1 MPALPRSQL
10 AGYAVLAVL
19 CLVLGGRWLARR
31 GVGPEVRPAPGPRAA
46 ASGGVQVRRGA
57 GRAALVHVAGAVRR
71 PGVYRVPAGGRVQD
85 AIRCAGGATRRANLD
100 AINLAAR
107 VQDGVQILV
116 PGAGA
121 AAAAGA
127 GTGGAGAAR
136 GAAGAPINLNAAT
149 EEQLETLD
157 GVGPAIAGKII
168 DYRKQHGGFRSVEDL
183 NEVSGIGPKRLAA
196 MKGKVTT

>member
-19 CLVLGGRWLARR
+19 CLALGGRWLAK
-31 GVGPEVRPAPGPRAA
+31 RAA
-46 ASGGVQVRRGA
+46 TPEAKPPGGSAAGAPARVQVRQDGG

-85 AIRCAGGATRRANLD
+85 AIRCAGGATRKANLD
-100 AINLAAR
+100 AINLAAP
-107 VQDGVQILV
+107 VQDGVQIVV
-116 PGAGA
+116 PGAVAAGA
-121 AAAAGA
+121 GVAAAGA
-127 GTGGAGAAR
+127 AG
-136 GAAGAPINLNAAT
+136 GAAGGPINLNTAT

-183 NEVSGIGPKRLAA
+183 TQVSGIGPKRLAA
-196 MKGKVTT
+196 LKGKVTT

>member
-19 CLVLGGRWLARR
+19 CLAVGGRWLAKR
-31 GVGPEVRPAPGPRAA
+31 GVTPEGGP
-46 ASGGVQVRRGA
+46 SGGPGANAPARVQVRDVDGGG

-85 AIRCAGGATRRANLD
+85 AIRCAGGATRKANLD
-100 AINLAAR
+100 AINLAAP
-107 VQDGVQILV
+107 VQDGVQIVV
-116 PGAGA
+116 PGAAAPGA
-121 AAAAGA
+121 AAPGVP
-127 GTGGAGAAR
+127 G
-136 GAAGAPINLNAAT
+136 GAAGGPINLNTAT
-149 EEQLETLD
+149 EAELETLD

-183 NEVSGIGPKRLAA
+183 TQVSGIGPKRLAA
-196 MKGKVTT
+196 LKGKVTT